1 MLLAADDRKILAI
14 VDRDPRYAF
23 RAYEFTRLAVTYAS
37 EVFFRTG
44 THVSGVELLEAIRA
58 FGLERYGLLTQ
69 DVFRSWGVRTTED
82 FGEIVFHLVEAGL
95 LSKTEEDSRADFRDV
110 YSFDDVF
117 SAADY
122 WQEVLELSG

>member
-1 MLLAADDRKILAI
+1 VLVTVDDRKILEI
-14 VDRDPRYAF
+14 VDRDLRYAF

-37 EVFFRTG
+37 EVFFGTG
-44 THVSGVELLEAIRA
+44 THVSGAELLEAIREFA
-58 FGLERYGLLTQ
+58 LERYGLLTR

-95 LSKTEEDSRADFRDV
+95 LSKTDEDSLADFRDV

-117 SAADY
+117 STADY